1 MSLQSGVVASQGYDE
16 VLAVTYSG
24 RIFGLTTQV
33 TDANFD
39 GSTGSYVFSN
49 DASNKIA
56 KLKSVFQF

>member
-1 MSLQSGVVASQGYDE
+1 MSLQCGVVGARGYDE

-39 GSTGSYVFSN
+39 GSTGNFIFSA
-49 DASNKIA
+49 DTSTKIT
-56 KLKSVFQF
+56 KLRWVLF